1 MLIFSLVSHTANMT
15 TIDTNS
21 KVFIITP
28 NGNDIRVQR
37 SDMNIKDFLMHFLK
51 AFCAGLHQLELDF
64 CMKYQSSAL
73 IS

>member
-1 MLIFSLVSHTANMT
+1 M
-15 TIDTNS
+15 
-21 KVFIITP
+21 P
-28 NGNDIRVQR
+28 NGNNICVER

-73 IS
+73 LS